1 LLSVSFVVNRD
12 GQTIQRKGGF
22 TPLEVTTMAQKSRRL
37 LKTVA
42 EIGAVAAASTILT
55 LLVPMV
61 LGKTEEP
68 ERLRARLECE
78 RIGAALKQ
86 YVSDTGG
93 VPAERDVTDPKPLH
107 WLRGAGRLSPV
118 NPFDD
123 GPNGELTI
131 YLATAPSDEEAVWKG
146 PYLLSV
152 EADPWG
158 NAYVVNAH
166 AIGNGIKET
175 AWVLSPGP
183 NGILETP
190 AAGDAL
196 MGDDVG
202 VAMN

>member
-1 LLSVSFVVNRD
+1 
-12 GQTIQRKGGF
+12 
-22 TPLEVTTMAQKSRRL
+22 MAKHSRRL

-42 EIGAVAAASTILT
+42 EIGTVAAASTLLT

-61 LGKTEEP
+61 LGKTEDP
-68 ERLRARLECE
+68 QRLQARLECE

-86 YVSDTGG
+86 YVTDTGA

-123 GPNGELTI
+123 GPNGELSI
-131 YLATAPSDEEAVWKG
+131 YLAAAPSDEEAVWKG

-166 AIGNGIKET
+166 AITGDNRET
-175 AWVLSPGP
+175 PWILSPGP

-190 AAGDAL
+190 AASDSL
-196 MGDDVG
+196 LGDDVG